1 MGSKEERASLPVITF
16 LCALH
21 SLDHSE
27 VFTELYREE
36 EREEVDRGGQ
46 EDKRGKLKGERQ
58 IQPVTSSLSVLHR
71 LEHRD
76 SQRWVEKRRG
86 KEETET
92 TWWRKRRV
100 QRRREWS
107 SQ

>member
-36 EREEVDRGGQ
+36 EREEIDRGSQ
-46 EDKRGKLKGERQ
+46 EDKRGK
-58 IQPVTSSLSVLHR
+58 
-71 LEHRD
+71 
-76 SQRWVEKRRG
+76 
-86 KEETET
+86 
-92 TWWRKRRV
+92 
-100 QRRREWS
+100 
-107 SQ
+107 